1 VQSGSLAKVSAA
13 AALVLLAAACNRGPK
28 RALAIG
34 EAYVGPAVL
43 KIRSDLPM
51 QSAPVASVQHGD
63 RLEILQKRR
72 TFFRVRTAGGA
83 EGWADERQLLAASDM
98 ANLKQLAA
106 IAAKLPS
113 QGAATP
119 RYGDLRIYTQP
130 SLESPSFV
138 TVKDGE
144 KIDVLTHAAMT
155 RTAAQR
161 TPLLPPTPKK
171 APAKKKPKDS
181 RYSAIPIPMP
191 KPPAPP
197 PDWVELSKT
206 ERAEAKEEA
215 DMAAAVPKPTDD
227 WSLVR
232 TADGQ
237 TGWTLTRRL
246 NMAIP
251 DEVAQYAEGHRIV
264 AYFSLGTVRDG
275 DIKKDVWLWT
285 TIGDGIHAYD
295 FDSFRVFDWSL
306 RHHRYETAYIER
318 NLTGFEPAL
327 LEQVDFAP
335 GGKAAGRAA
344 AGKYPGFSICIQKKD
359 GQRYRR
365 AYALLGNLVR
375 YAGERPCEAPPS
387 VQNLIAAAKKPAP
400 VALAT
405 PASEQPKESILERT
419 KKRIRSWFGK

>member
-1 VQSGSLAKVSAA
+1 VA

-28 RALAIG
+28 RAPAIG

-51 QSAPVASVQHGD
+51 QSAPVASVQHGE

-83 EGWADERQLLAASDM
+83 VGWADQRQLLAASDM

-138 TVKDGE
+138 TVKDAQ
-144 KIDVLTHAAMT
+144 KIDVLTHAAMP

-161 TPLLPPTPKK
+161 APLLPPTPKK
-171 APAKKKPKDS
+171 APAKKKTKDS
-181 RYSAIPIPMP
+181 KYSAILIPMP

-197 PDWVELSKT
+197 PDLMELSKT
-206 ERAEAKEEA
+206 EPAEAKEEA
-215 DMAAAVPKPTDD
+215 DIAAAAPTPTDD

-232 TADGQ
+232 TADGE

-264 AYFSLGTVRDG
+264 AYFSLGTVPDG

-285 TIGDGIHAYD
+285 TIGDGIRPYD

-318 NLTGFEPAL
+318 NLTGFEPVL

-335 GGKAAGRAA
+335 GGKGAGRAA
-344 AGKYPGFSICIQKKD
+344 AGKYPGFSVCIQKKD

-365 AYALLGNLVR
+365 QYALLGNMVR
-375 YAGERPCEAPPS
+375 VAGERPCEAPPS
-387 VQNLIAAAKKPAP
+387 VQNLIAAASHPAP
-400 VALAT
+400 VALA
-405 PASEQPKESILERT
+405 PPSEQPKESLLERM
-419 KKRIRSWFGK
+419 KKRIRSWF

>member
-1 VQSGSLAKVSAA
+1 MSAA
-13 AALVLLAAACNRGPK
+13 AALVLLAAACSKGPK
-28 RALAIG
+28 RAPAIG

-43 KIRSDLPM
+43 KIRSDLPV
-51 QSAPVASVQHGD
+51 QSAPVASVQHGA

-72 TFFRVRTAGGA
+72 TFFRVRTAGGN
-83 EGWADERQLLAASDM
+83 EGWADERQLLAAADM
-98 ANLKQLAA
+98 ANLKQLSA

-130 SLESPSFV
+130 SLDSPSFV
-138 TVKDGE
+138 TVKDNE
-144 KIDVLTHAAMT
+144 KIDVLTHAAMP

-161 TPLLPPTPKK
+161 APLLPATPKK
-171 APAKKKPKDS
+171 APPKKRTRDS
-181 RYSAIPIPMP
+181 KYSAIPIPMP
-191 KPPAPP
+191 KPPPPP

-206 ERAEAKEEA
+206 EPVEAKEAA
-215 DMAAAVPKPTDD
+215 DIKAAAPTHTDD

-275 DIKKDVWLWT
+275 DSKKDIWLWT

-335 GGKAAGRAA
+335 GGKAGSAA

-365 AYALLGNLVR
+365 QYALLGNMVR

-387 VQNLIAAAKKPAP
+387 VQNLIAAAAKPATA
-400 VALAT
+400 ALAP
-405 PASEQPKESILERT
+405 PASEQPKASILERA
-419 KKRIRSWFGK
+419 KRRIRLWFEK

>member
-1 VQSGSLAKVSAA
+1 VSAA
-13 AALVLLAAACNRGPK
+13 AALVLLAPACNRGPK
-28 RALAIG
+28 GTPVIG
-34 EAYVGPAVL
+34 EAFVGPAVL

-51 QSAPVASVQHGD
+51 QSAPVASVQHGE

-72 TFFRVRTAGGA
+72 TFFRVRTSGGA
-83 EGWADERQLLAASDM
+83 EGWADQRQLLAASDM

-138 TVKDGE
+138 TVKDNE
-144 KIDVLTHAAMT
+144 KIDVLTHAAMP

-161 TPLLPPTPKK
+161 APLLPPTPKK
-171 APAKKKPKDS
+171 APAKKKTKDS
-181 RYSAIPIPMP
+181 KYSALPIPMP

-206 ERAEAKEEA
+206 EAGEAKEAA
-215 DMAAAVPKPTDD
+215 DIAAAAPKPTDD

-264 AYFSLGTVRDG
+264 AYLSLGTVRDG
-275 DIKKDVWLWT
+275 DSKKDIWLWT
-285 TIGDGIHAYD
+285 TIGDGIRAYD

-344 AGKYPGFSICIQKKD
+344 AGKYPGFSVCIQKKD

-387 VQNLIAAAKKPAP
+387 VQNLIAAAAKPAP
-400 VALAT
+400 VALA
-405 PASEQPKESILERT
+405 PSASGQPKDSILERT
-419 KKRIRSWFGK
+419 KKRIRSWFEK

>member
-1 VQSGSLAKVSAA
+1 VSAA

-28 RALAIG
+28 RTPVIG

-43 KIRSDLPM
+43 KIRSDLPV

-83 EGWADERQLLAASDM
+83 EGWADQRQLLAASDM

-130 SLESPSFV
+130 SLDSPSFV
-138 TVKDGE
+138 TVKDTE
-144 KIDVLTHAAMT
+144 RIDVLTHAAMP
-155 RTAAQR
+155 RTTAQR
-161 TPLLPPTPKK
+161 APLLPPAPKK
-171 APAKKKPKDS
+171 APAKKKTKES
-181 RYSAIPIPMP
+181 KYSAIPIPMP

-206 ERAEAKEEA
+206 EPAEGKEEA
-215 DMAAAVPKPTDD
+215 DIKAAAPTPTDD

-264 AYFSLGTVRDG
+264 AYFSLGTVPDG
-275 DIKKDVWLWT
+275 NIKKDIWLWT
-285 TIGDGIHAYD
+285 TIGDGIRMYD

-318 NLTGFEPAL
+318 NLTGFEPVV
-327 LEQVDFAP
+327 LEQVDFAL
-335 GGKAAGRAA
+335 GGKAGRAA
-344 AGKYPGFSICIQKKD
+344 TGKYPGFSICIQKKD

-365 AYALLGNLVR
+365 EYALLGNMVR

-387 VQNLIAAAKKPAP
+387 VQNLIAAASKPAP
-400 VALAT
+400 VALA
-405 PASEQPKESILERT
+405 PAASEHPKDSILERT
-419 KKRIRSWFGK
+419 KKRIRSWFEK

>member
-1 VQSGSLAKVSAA
+1 
-13 AALVLLAAACNRGPK
+13 
-28 RALAIG
+28 
-34 EAYVGPAVL
+34 
-43 KIRSDLPM
+43 M

-98 ANLKQLAA
+98 GNLKQLAA

-138 TVKDGE
+138 TVKDTG
-144 KIDVLTHAAMT
+144 KIDVLTHAAMP

-161 TPLLPPTPKK
+161 APLLPPAPKK
-171 APAKKKPKDS
+171 APAKKKTKDS
-181 RYSAIPIPMP
+181 KYGAIPIPMP
-191 KPPAPP
+191 KPPPP
-197 PDWVELSKT
+197 PADWVELSKT
-206 ERAEAKEEA
+206 EPAAANEEA
-215 DMAAAVPKPTDD
+215 DIAAAAPKPTDD

-264 AYFSLGTVRDG
+264 AYFSLGTVPDG
-275 DIKKDVWLWT
+275 ASRKDIWLWT

-318 NLTGFEPAL
+318 NLTGFEPVV

-335 GGKAAGRAA
+335 VGKTAGRAA
-344 AGKYPGFSICIQKKD
+344 TGKYPGFSICIQKKD

-365 AYALLGNLVR
+365 EYALLSNLVR

-387 VQNLIAAAKKPAP
+387 VQNLIAAAAKPAP
-400 VALAT
+400 VALAP
-405 PASEQPKESILERT
+405 PASQQPKDSILQRA
-419 KKRIRSWFGK
+419 KRRIRSWFEK